1 MNDRLPLSLKRKGY
15 NQCVLPVLI
24 YWGRN
29 IWGLTMHLERKHRSA
44 QEAMERRMTAE
55 CLETGNDLGSDHYIV
70 QSTLEP
76 GTENWRNQVQR
87 IRHDQQRN
95 RTRLERLGLGR
106 KHWLED
112 TL

>member
-55 CLETGNDLGSDHYIV
+55 CLETGNDLGSDHYKYKVHWNRERKIGEIK
-70 QSTLEP
+70 SKEFDMINR
-76 GTENWRNQVQR
+76 GTAQGSSV
-87 IRHDQQRN
+87 
-95 RTRLERLGLGR
+95 LG
-106 KHWLED
+106 
-112 TL
+112 